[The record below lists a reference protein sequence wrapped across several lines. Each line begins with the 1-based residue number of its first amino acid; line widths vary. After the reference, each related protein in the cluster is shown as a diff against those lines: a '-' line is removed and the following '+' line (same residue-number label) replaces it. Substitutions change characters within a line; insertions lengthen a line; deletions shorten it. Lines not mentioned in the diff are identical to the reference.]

1 MATISFQDAYK
12 EYKKTAFNYAMRN
25 LPLNVIYMGR
35 AHLSRF
41 LTETSGG
48 DHRELWGT
56 PEGDRRMFGLPVILV
71 ESHEHLNFAYDPKL
85 PLTSPRHGS

>member
-12 EYKKTAFNYAMRN
+12 EYKKTAFQYAMRN

-41 LTETSGG
+41 LTETSGK
-48 DHRELWGT
+48 DHFDLSDLTGERK
-56 PEGDRRMFGLPVILV
+56 MFGLPVILV
-71 ESHEHLNFAYDPKL
+71 DHDHEHLNFAYDPKL